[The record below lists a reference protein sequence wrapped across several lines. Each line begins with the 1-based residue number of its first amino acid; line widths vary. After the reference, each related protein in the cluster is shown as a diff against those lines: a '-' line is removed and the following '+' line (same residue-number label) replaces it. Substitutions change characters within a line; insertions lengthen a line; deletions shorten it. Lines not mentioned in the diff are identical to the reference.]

1 MTDRVPAK
9 YVSGIPEQEAAQH
22 RAAYRATYQRHIAEY
37 FSRIAATPN
46 RPKAMSYFDGI
57 ADFWGSREQELR
69 EFKARGGKVVG
80 YTCMFAPLEL
90 ILAAGAVPLRVD
102 SGFYDAAKLGD
113 RLIPVEV
120 CPVIRSTIGGKMAA
134 FHPYLELCDVVISS
148 NTCDG
153 KTKLGELLSDHL
165 PVWTVNLPCVKDSLH
180 AREYWVTEMR
190 EIARKLERLTGTRV
204 TRERLHRA
212 IGTTLRA
219 TRAFRR
225 LQEARRGAPVIMG
238 RDYLMAQQMLAFDD
252 MARWTE
258 HAETLAAELEQR
270 QKDKTLVCPED
281 TPRILLTGSPMFWPD
296 NWKIPNLI
304 EEGNPRGVI
313 VADELCS
320 GDRFMY
326 DPVGVDDG
334 SMKDLFAAIA
344 ERYLLPCTCP
354 CFTHEEAGNRD
365 RVDCILTQVKD
376 YRVDGII
383 YHVIRGCHLYAV
395 EYMRIKKTIER
406 EGIPIYY
413 LDTEYSRE
421 DAGQMKTRVE
431 AFLEMLHTRTASVD
445 DLY

>member
-1 MTDRVPAK
+1 MTQTAAAK
-9 YVSGIPEQEAAQH
+9 YAPDISAQEAQQY
-22 RAAYRATYQRHIAEY
+22 RTAYLATYRRYFDDYLTRIRATPHRPAEM
-37 FSRIAATPN
+37 A
-46 RPKAMSYFDGI
+46 YFDGI
-57 ADFWGSREQELR
+57 ADFWGQREQELR
-69 EFKARGGKVVG
+69 AFKARGGKVVG

-102 SGFYDAAKLGD
+102 SGFYDATKLGD

-153 KTKLGELLSDHL
+153 KTKLGELLSDYL
-165 PVWTVNLPCVKDSLH
+165 PVWMVTLPCVKDSDH
-180 AREYWVTEMR
+180 ARAYWVREMK
-190 EIARKLERLTGTRV
+190 EIARRLEQVTGIRITRSRLQ
-204 TRERLHRA
+204 EA
-212 IGTTLRA
+212 IGVTLRA
-219 TRAFRR
+219 TRALRR
-225 LQEARRGAPVIMG
+225 LQEARRGLPVIMG

-252 MARWTE
+252 MPRWTT
-258 HAETLAAELEQR
+258 HAESLAAELEQR
-270 QKDKTLVCPED
+270 QASKTVVCPED
-281 TPRILLTGSPMFWPD
+281 TPRIMLTGSPMFWPD

-326 DPVGVDDG
+326 DPVAADEG
-334 SMKDLFAAIA
+334 SMKDLYAAIA

-354 CFTHEEAGNRD
+354 CFTHEESGNRD
-365 RVDCILTQVKD
+365 RVDRILTQVKD

-383 YHVIRGCHLYAV
+383 YHVIRGCHLYAM
-395 EYMRIKKTIER
+395 EYMRIKKAIEHT
-406 EGIPIYY
+406 GIPIYY

-421 DAGQMKTRVE
+421 DAGQMKTRIE
-431 AFLEMLHTRTASVD
+431 AFIEMLHTRTANVD